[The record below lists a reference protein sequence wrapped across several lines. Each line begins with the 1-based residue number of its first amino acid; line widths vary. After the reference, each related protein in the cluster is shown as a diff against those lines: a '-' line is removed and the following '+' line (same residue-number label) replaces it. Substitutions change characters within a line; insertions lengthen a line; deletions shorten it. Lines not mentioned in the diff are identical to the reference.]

1 MSLLPEDE
9 SAGHERPPKRT
20 RRKRGWSSND
30 RCRNHGRSLG
40 TVEIIDKLW
49 QAPVDI
55 TENGIP
61 RRVSTLEAII
71 LQLLRKAHS
80 GDQQGLAALLRYE
93 ALVVQHPERT
103 IEISFIDSDYTRAL
117 TRAPSSE

>member
-1 MSLLPEDE
+1 MI
-9 SAGHERPPKRT
+9 HERLPKRT
-20 RRKRGWSSND
+20 GRKKGRSGNGGRRHR
-30 RCRNHGRSLG
+30 RRSLG

-49 QAPVDI
+49 QVPVDI

-71 LQLLRKAHS
+71 LQLLRKTHS
-80 GDQQGLAALLRYE
+80 GDRRALAALLRYE
-93 ALVVQHPERT
+93 ALVAQHAERT
-103 IEISFIDSDYTRAL
+103 IELSFIDNDYTRAL